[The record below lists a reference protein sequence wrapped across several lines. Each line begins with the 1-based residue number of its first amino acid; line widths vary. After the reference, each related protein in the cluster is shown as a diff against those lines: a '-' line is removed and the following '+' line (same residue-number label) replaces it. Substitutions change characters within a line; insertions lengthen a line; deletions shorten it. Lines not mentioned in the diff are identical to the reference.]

1 MEEFGEFEGPGDVRS
16 FAGGLD
22 EDDKFSVD
30 GLFAS
35 LNGLGCEVVIE
46 GIEEGLDVEDRTLD
60 SDWKV

>member
-46 GIEEGLDVEDRTLD
+46 GIEEGLDVED
-60 SDWKV
+60 